1 MKETTS
7 EFQRLEEITSEFQGL
22 KKDFNVWKKKVII
35 PMFER
40 NQSVY
45 FKVGKESGQN
55 SSVVT
60 DKVRIPMFGRIRS
73 EL

>member
-22 KKDFNVWKKKVII
+22 KKDKVTIS
-35 PMFER
+35 MFGR

>member
-1 MKETTS
+1 MS

-22 KKDFNVWKKKVII
+22 KKDKVII
-35 PMFER
+35 PMLGRIRSQFQCLQEIR
-40 NQSVY
+40 SAY

>member
-1 MKETTS
+1 MKEI
-7 EFQRLEEITSEFQGL
+7 R
-22 KKDFNVWKKKVII
+22 
-35 PMFER
+35 
-40 NQSVY
+40 SVY
-45 FKVGKESGQN
+45 FKVGKESGQNSSVVTGKVRIPMFGRIRSEGKESGQN